1 MVFHRI
7 DTHTNRALCLPVSYF
22 HTLTHIVSQLLTIHT
37 HKTNNS
43 VVDRMTI
50 FSEVMNNHRNALCAS
65 RARIPV
71 ASQVT
76 ALEIWLLACILL
88 VFGALGEY
96 AFILRQVIQLSRKL
110 RRQRV
115 GSAVASS
122 HAILQVISFFKKN
135 QIRPLSFYLSYQY
148 IFHDDFEPYR
158 NTLYYYVLNNTT

>member
-1 MVFHRI
+1 MVQPYPIHGWYFIRL
-7 DTHTNRALCLPVSYF
+7 THTNRALCLPVSYF

-37 HKTNNS
+37 YKTNHS

-50 FSEVMNNHRNALCAS
+50 FREVMNNHRVAFCAS

-122 HAILQVISFFKKN
+122 HAILQV
-135 QIRPLSFYLSYQY
+135 LSF
-148 IFHDDFEPYR
+148 I
-158 NTLYYYVLNNTT
+158 

>member
-1 MVFHRI
+1 MLACF
-7 DTHTNRALCLPVSYF
+7 LLPY
-22 HTLTHIVSQLLTIHT
+22 TLTHIVSQLLTIHT
-37 HKTNNS
+37 YKTNNS

-50 FSEVMNNHRNALCAS
+50 FSEVMNNHRDAFCAS

-122 HAILQVISFFKKN
+122 HAILQVLYFFLPAAGGN
-135 QIRPLSFYLSYQY
+135 IW
-148 IFHDDFEPYR
+148 
-158 NTLYYYVLNNTT
+158 